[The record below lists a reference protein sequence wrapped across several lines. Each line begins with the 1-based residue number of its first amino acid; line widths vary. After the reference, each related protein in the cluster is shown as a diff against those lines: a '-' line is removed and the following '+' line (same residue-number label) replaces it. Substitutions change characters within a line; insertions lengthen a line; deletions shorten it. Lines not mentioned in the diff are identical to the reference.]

1 MAAKKAKALTM
12 ARVQALEARALQL
25 IAQVEQVATALDLEE
40 AGQYVKWFVEVMVEE
55 GYHPIAGEGFAV
67 HGRRAV
73 AAAQVRLGL
82 SADGVAQ
89 PGANAH
95 GLNAGH
101 FKSRLKNMVAIL
113 SNYTPAEFAR
123 ECARLAR
130 SADPRVLQEDEFQ

>member
-1 MAAKKAKALTM
+1 MAAKKAKNMTLGHAQGM
-12 ARVQALEARALQL
+12 EARAMQL
-25 IAQVEQVATALDLEE
+25 IGRVEQVQTAEELEE
-40 AGQYVKWFVEVMVEE
+40 AGQYVKWVVEMMVEE
-55 GYHPIAGEGFAV
+55 GYHPIAAEGFAM

-73 AAAQVRLGL
+73 AAAQVRLGV

-89 PGANAH
+89 PGANAR
-95 GLNAGH
+95 GLHAGH